1 MNPNDTQGLI
11 PNMGMGGH
19 QMQNMAA
26 TSRDLSFSGT
36 TDLQSNSLNFLAD
49 ISAHHARTEAD
60 VNAMMIDN
68 QQPDLGWNEMPPPNQ
83 TSHRGSVL
91 DPMPNDMLQLWLEPR
106 GDTGSLNGS
115 LDLTRDPGLNLI
127 GEKMAIPSD
136 QQHRPSV
143 DSSKSGNIPYE
154 RFGKVQR
161 CWIAPFNPVGR
172 LINSLWRDVANSEVD
187 NLFAVPS
194 SSPFNGQSEMLQGSR
209 YGLDEGCKQKLQA
222 IYGQL
227 PIANSQTLSP
237 GNDATSSRTSGSL
250 NALPTFPPTEILD
263 MALDHYFRNFH
274 PLVPFVHLPTFSAR
288 ETRPSLLYAMCL
300 IGMVMLGT
308 KGTLNFVSKNFTV
321 SRSHHFP
328 VNLTD
333 SFSSRYWKS

>member
-1 MNPNDTQGLI
+1 MNPNDTQGLL
-11 PNMGMGGH
+11 PNMGMGDH

-26 TSRDLSFSGT
+26 SSLTGT
-36 TDLQSNSLNFLAD
+36 TGLQSNSLDFLAD

-68 QQPDLGWNEMPPPNQ
+68 HQPYLGWNEMPTADH

-115 LDLTRDPGLNLI
+115 LDISRDPNLNLI
-127 GEKMAIPSD
+127 GENMAVHPD

-154 RFGKVQR
+154 RFARVQS

-194 SSPFNGQSEMLQGSR
+194 SPFNGQSEMLQGSR
-209 YGLDEGCKQKLQA
+209 YGLDEGCRQRLQA
-222 IYGQL
+222 IYSQSPL
-227 PIANSQTLSP
+227 ANPQMLSP
-237 GNDATSSRTSGSL
+237 GNDASSSRTSASVNG
-250 NALPTFPPTEILD
+250 LPTFPPTEILD
-263 MALDHYFRNFH
+263 MALDLYFRHFH

-321 SRSHHFP
+321 SRIT
-328 VNLTD
+328 VCI
-333 SFSSRYWKS
+333 SSIDDCSSWYLRR